1 MTGAGTDGEHRGGAT
16 PQALSPAAV
25 SFVTTEH
32 FALQGARAATISES
46 NGRAS
51 IFLGAVSGG
60 LIALGFIGQASHLG
74 TAFYAFGLI
83 LLPTLGFVGL
93 TTFFRVFQSGLE
105 DAHYAER
112 IAHLRDFYFAAAPE
126 VEKYLFSVPP
136 HERVA
141 LQGLPAS
148 PVQVYLTM
156 AGTVAVI
163 TSVLFG
169 SAVGLMGDV
178 ASNHSSW
185 VAFPAG
191 AGASLITLVLLIRYL
206 SAQMKT
212 VRRDMLLYPA
222 HGATRVAGPT

>member
-1 MTGAGTDGEHRGGAT
+1 MESHGEHRGGEILPA
-16 PQALSPAAV
+16 PSPAVV

-74 TAFYAFGLI
+74 TAFFAFGLI

-93 TTFFRVFQSGLE
+93 TTFLRVLQSGLE
-105 DAHYAER
+105 DVQYAER
-112 IAHLRDFYFAAAPE
+112 MARLRDFYFAAAPE
-126 VEKYLFSVPP
+126 IEQYLFSVPP
-136 HERVA
+136 HKRVE
-141 LQGLPAS
+141 LQGIPAS
-148 PVQVYLTM
+148 PVQMYLTM
-156 AGTVAVI
+156 SGTVAVI

-169 SAVGLMGDV
+169 SAVGLIGAV

-191 AGASLITLVLLIRYL
+191 VGASLITLVLLIHYL
-206 SAQMKT
+206 NAQMKT
-212 VRRDMLLYPA
+212 ARRDMLMNE
-222 HGATRVAGPT
+222 PTVPLA